1 MIKGKT
7 LTPLLLAGIF
17 VLMLGLSFAA
27 VPLYDLFCRVTG
39 FGGTT
44 QVSKEAPK
52 IVLDKVVSVRF
63 DTNVNNLEWNFKEK
77 SNVIDV
83 KVGQV
88 NRIEFEVENLGNE
101 TSHGVASF
109 NVSPA
114 SFGKYYS
121 FIPNHT
127 LAFTADGAFI
137 DFRNVGD
144 RLIVSE
150 RYYLGG
156 PENLRGYK
164 FARVSP
170 RRTLSNGK
178 FVRIGG
184 NKYVYSAFEY
194 LYPLALETGLKGIL
208 FIDVGETYEET
219 QTIDLNP
226 WDMKKDIGFGF
237 RWLSPVGPLKLD
249 FGFPLGN
256 RESDESKFEVQFSF
270 GSVFVF

>member
-1 MIKGKT
+1 MIEKKK

-17 VLMLGLSFAA
+17 ILMLGLSYAA

-63 DTNVNNLEWNFKEK
+63 DTNVNNLDWNFKAK

-101 TSHGVASF
+101 TTHGVASF

-121 FIPNHT
+121 KLGCFCFEKQELKAGEKATYVMTFYLDPDLVNDPT
-127 LAFTADGAFI
+127 TKNLQDVTMSYTFFSTD
-137 DFRNVGD
+137 
-144 RLIVSE
+144 
-150 RYYLGG
+150 YY
-156 PENLRGYK
+156 K
-164 FARVSP
+164 QS
-170 RRTLSNGK
+170 
-178 FVRIGG
+178 
-184 NKYVYSAFEY
+184 
-194 LYPLALETGLKGIL
+194 
-208 FIDVGETYEET
+208 
-219 QTIDLNP
+219 
-226 WDMKKDIGFGF
+226 
-237 RWLSPVGPLKLD
+237 
-249 FGFPLGN
+249 
-256 RESDESKFEVQFSF
+256 
-270 GSVFVF
+270 

>member
-63 DTNVNNLEWNFKEK
+63 DTNVNNLDWNFKAK

-101 TSHGVASF
+101 ITHGVASF

-121 FIPNHT
+121 KLGCFCFEKQELKAGEKATYVMTFYLDPDLVNDPT
-127 LAFTADGAFI
+127 TKNLQDVTMSYTFFSTD
-137 DFRNVGD
+137 
-144 RLIVSE
+144 
-150 RYYLGG
+150 YY
-156 PENLRGYK
+156 K
-164 FARVSP
+164 QS
-170 RRTLSNGK
+170 
-178 FVRIGG
+178 
-184 NKYVYSAFEY
+184 
-194 LYPLALETGLKGIL
+194 
-208 FIDVGETYEET
+208 
-219 QTIDLNP
+219 
-226 WDMKKDIGFGF
+226 
-237 RWLSPVGPLKLD
+237 
-249 FGFPLGN
+249 
-256 RESDESKFEVQFSF
+256 
-270 GSVFVF
+270 

>member
-63 DTNVNNLEWNFKEK
+63 DTNVNNLDWNFKAK

-101 TSHGVASF
+101 TTHGVASF

-121 FIPNHT
+121 KLGCFCFEKQELKAGEKATFVMTFYLDPDLVNDST
-127 LAFTADGAFI
+127 TKNLQDVTMSYTFFSTD
-137 DFRNVGD
+137 
-144 RLIVSE
+144 
-150 RYYLGG
+150 YY
-156 PENLRGYK
+156 K
-164 FARVSP
+164 QS
-170 RRTLSNGK
+170 
-178 FVRIGG
+178 
-184 NKYVYSAFEY
+184 
-194 LYPLALETGLKGIL
+194 
-208 FIDVGETYEET
+208 
-219 QTIDLNP
+219 
-226 WDMKKDIGFGF
+226 
-237 RWLSPVGPLKLD
+237 
-249 FGFPLGN
+249 
-256 RESDESKFEVQFSF
+256 
-270 GSVFVF
+270 

>member
-17 VLMLGLSFAA
+17 ILMLGLSFAA

-63 DTNVNNLEWNFKEK
+63 DTNVNNLDWNFKAK

-101 TSHGVASF
+101 TTHGVASF

-121 FIPNHT
+121 KLGCFCFEKQELKAGEKATYVMTFYLDPDLVN
-127 LAFTADGAFI
+127 LS
-137 DFRNVGD
+137 
-144 RLIVSE
+144 LIH
-150 RYYLGG
+150 
-156 PENLRGYK
+156 
-164 FARVSP
+164 
-170 RRTLSNGK
+170 
-178 FVRIGG
+178 I
-184 NKYVYSAFEY
+184 
-194 LYPLALETGLKGIL
+194 
-208 FIDVGETYEET
+208 
-219 QTIDLNP
+219 
-226 WDMKKDIGFGF
+226 
-237 RWLSPVGPLKLD
+237 
-249 FGFPLGN
+249 
-256 RESDESKFEVQFSF
+256 
-270 GSVFVF
+270 

>member
-1 MIKGKT
+1 MIKSKT

-17 VLMLGLSFAA
+17 VLMWGLSFAA

-63 DTNVNNLEWNFKEK
+63 DTKVNNLEWNFKAK

-101 TSHGVASF
+101 TTYGVASF

-121 FIPNHT
+121 KLGCFCFEKQELKAGEKATYAVSYTHLT
-127 LAFTADGAFI
+127 LPTT
-137 DFRNVGD
+137 V
-144 RLIVSE
+144 
-150 RYYLGG
+150 
-156 PENLRGYK
+156 
-164 FARVSP
+164 RV
-170 RRTLSNGK
+170 
-178 FVRIGG
+178 
-184 NKYVYSAFEY
+184 
-194 LYPLALETGLKGIL
+194 
-208 FIDVGETYEET
+208 
-219 QTIDLNP
+219 
-226 WDMKKDIGFGF
+226 
-237 RWLSPVGPLKLD
+237 
-249 FGFPLGN
+249 
-256 RESDESKFEVQFSF
+256 
-270 GSVFVF
+270 